1 MFRVLPGHAERVKQ
15 AIDTLAECYA
25 HIFANDMLITLDR
38 NASFLEDARFMQA
51 FNAAAADE
59 TEKSLLWRVHV
70 LCWVAHN
77 SLRVEGDFVE
87 CGVFRGMSTAVLAP
101 YLDFARQPRSWY
113 LYDTFT
119 GIPADQLNPGHGN
132 PDNYQAP
139 GLYEAAVQRFAPYPN
154 IRVVRGR
161 VPEVLAEGAATVGL
175 RGVEPDEWVV
185 TVGQHLLHG
194 QDATSARVR
203 PVTWERVLELQ
214 GLQREDVLRGFLDKQ
229 QRLARSRGAVPPTN
243 EEFLKAGP

>member
-161 VPEVLAEGAATVGL
+161 VPEVLAEGAPAKVAFLHLDMNSAAAETAALEFFDKRLQPGAFVVLDDYGW
-175 RGVEPDEWVV
+175 RGYRDQKLSADRYFGQRGKPIMELPTGQGVV
-185 TVGQHLLHG
+185 MI
-194 QDATSARVR
+194 
-203 PVTWERVLELQ
+203 
-214 GLQREDVLRGFLDKQ
+214 
-229 QRLARSRGAVPPTN
+229 
-243 EEFLKAGP
+243 

>member
-38 NASFLEDARFMQA
+38 NASFLEDARFVQA

-59 TEKSLLWRVHV
+59 TEKSLAWRVHV

-77 SLRVEGDFVE
+77 SLCVEGDFVE
-87 CGVFRGMSTAVLAP
+87 CGVYRGMSTAVVAP

-139 GLYEAAVQRFAPYPN
+139 GLFEAAVKRFAPYPN

-161 VPEVLAEGAATVGL
+161 VPEVLAEGAPAKVAFLHLDMNSAAAETAALEFFDKRLQPGAFVVLDDYGW
-175 RGVEPDEWVV
+175 RGYRDQKLSADRFFGQRGKPIMELPTGQGVV
-185 TVGQHLLHG
+185 MI
-194 QDATSARVR
+194 
-203 PVTWERVLELQ
+203 
-214 GLQREDVLRGFLDKQ
+214 
-229 QRLARSRGAVPPTN
+229 
-243 EEFLKAGP
+243 